1 MMLQYLDTI
10 IAFAVIMLGV
20 SLLITI
26 LIQMISALLG
36 SRGTNLLW
44 GLKQLLGTVEPRL
57 ADKADT
63 LAHNILEA
71 PLISDSVFSK
81 FKNIPLIGKLTR
93 RWRLAS
99 AITPEELTRSLKN
112 LAESMKSSD
121 NSTGELIKTV
131 LGEQDPETTRKVQ
144 MIQKVMDSLDSK
156 YAVQLEKA
164 VQQLGATVQASIG
177 KLEAGFDVVMKRT
190 SQRFTMQMRIW
201 TIIFAI
207 LISFGVRL
215 DSFSLFQDLWGNP
228 VLRTNLAGLNEMLL
242 KEASIILPGDNGT
255 TLSATS
261 SVAPQIL
268 ADALER
274 LKKEEKEST
283 KGLPEVP
290 KFKNM
295 NEAVDWLRSSL
306 KADKTIGE
314 NVVNKYRVLV
324 IEELKKHADTIQQ
337 GLAKSEFQLQ
347 IPTSCEALRNYYV
360 RVSIWGILVTA
371 AFLSLGAPFW
381 FSTLKMLSSLR
392 PSAMSAT
399 KATPRSAQS

>member
-1 MMLQYLDTI
+1 
-10 IAFAVIMLGV
+10 
-20 SLLITI
+20 
-26 LIQMISALLG
+26 
-36 SRGTNLLW
+36 
-44 GLKQLLGTVEPRL
+44 
-57 ADKADT
+57 
-63 LAHNILEA
+63 
-71 PLISDSVFSK
+71 
-81 FKNIPLIGKLTR
+81 
-93 RWRLAS
+93 
-99 AITPEELTRSLKN
+99 
-112 LAESMKSSD
+112 MKSSD

-131 LGEQDPETTRKVQ
+131 LGEPDPETTRKVQ
-144 MIQKVMDSLDSK
+144 MIQKVMDSLGSN

-207 LISFGVRL
+207 LVSFGVRL

-306 KADKTIGE
+306 KADKTTGE